1 MSRFRVG
8 RPSTALVVSMIALV
22 VALGGTS
29 YAAFSL
35 PKNSVGTKQ
44 LKNGAVATKKVKNGA
59 IGTGKLKNGAV
70 TTAKLSLGAVT
81 ATTIARGAVTAAAL
95 NLAALGTV
103 PSATN
108 ATNATN
114 ANHATTADNA
124 GHAAL
129 ADSSTSTSVVSIH
142 ATKAVDAASDLPS
155 APQVPLGSNGPFS
168 FYGKCY
174 VNAAGRVE
182 ATTFIASTSNTGM
195 FDTEAEDSGY
205 VTPSTAEN
213 LRKLQDVTT
222 AAANTFVAG
231 DGDKD
236 FMATDGTTTIYG
248 IVGLAAAK
256 EGTPPT
262 GDGPFGPGN
271 RCMFGEAIF
280 G

>member
-1 MSRFRVG
+1 MRRFHVG
-8 RPSTALVVSMIALV
+8 RPSTALIASMIALI

-35 PKNSVGTKQ
+35 PNNSVGAKQ
-44 LKNGAVATKKVKNGA
+44 LKNGAVGA
-59 IGTGKLKNGAV
+59 FKLKNNAVGTFKLKNNAV
-70 TTAKLSLGAVT
+70 TTAKLKNGAIT
-81 ATTIARGAVTAAAL
+81 AAKIANGAITAAAL

-124 GHAAL
+124 GHATL

-142 ATKAVDAASDLPS
+142 ATKTVNAASDFPS
-155 APQVPLGSNGPFS
+155 APQVPLGTKGPFS

-174 VNAAGRVE
+174 VNASGRVE
-182 ATTFIASTSNTGM
+182 ATTYLASTSNTGM

-222 AAANTFVAG
+222 TAANTFVAG